1 MPCRRI
7 QDVEKINI
15 EKELLAIYGKLWR
28 YAYYLTQDNDRA
40 DDLMQET
47 ALKVLVNRNK
57 YRCNKNFENWVRA
70 IMHNAYLNIANREKK
85 LFAVD
90 EFREAASYGLGY
102 QAIESDNTVNEEND
116 IYNAVNRLP
125 EVRRETMTMLIRGH
139 KYDEIAFVMNV
150 PLGTVKSRVS
160 NSRVILKE
168 VLKDYIN

>member
-1 MPCRRI
+1 M
-7 QDVEKINI
+7 ETTNI

-57 YRCNKNFENWVRA
+57 YRCNKNFENWVRT
-70 IMHNAYLNIANREKK
+70 IMHNAYLNMASREKR
-85 LFAVD
+85 LLAVG
-90 EFREAASYGLGY
+90 ELSEAASYGMGY
-102 QAIESDNTVNEEND
+102 QAFERDNTVNEEND
-116 IYNAVNRLP
+116 IYNAVNSLP
-125 EVRRETMTMLIRGH
+125 EVRRETMTMLIHGH

-160 NSRVILKE
+160 NSRIILKE